1 MKTRL
6 KFILILLIVM
16 LSLSVNAIK
25 PDKTYELSEVDQQP
39 EFPGGDT
46 AMYKWIA
53 DSLTWDSDVYLS
65 GRVIVEFCIA
75 EDGTVEDVRIKR
87 GIYPPFDDMIL
98 KKISSMPKWRAA
110 TISGK
115 PVKVTRILPIKIESP
130 KHQ

>member
-1 MKTRL
+1 M
-6 KFILILLIVM
+6 VM

-53 DSLTWDSDVYLS
+53 DSLTWNSDVYLS

-87 GIYPPFDDMIL
+87 CSSTFRRYDI
-98 KKISSMPKWRAA
+98 KKDIINAEMARRHNLRQ
-110 TISGK
+110 
-115 PVKVTRILPIKIESP
+115 TR
-130 KHQ
+130 

>member
-1 MKTRL
+1 M
-6 KFILILLIVM
+6 VM

-53 DSLTWDSDVYLS
+53 DSLTWNSDVYLS

-75 EDGTVEDVRIKR
+75 EDGTVEDVRIKQ
-87 GIYPPFDDMIL
+87 GICPPFDKTIL
-98 KKISSMPKWRAA
+98 KMLSSMPRWQPAK
-110 TISGK
+110 ISGH
-115 PVKVTRILPIKIESP
+115 PVKVTRPLLMTFKSP
-130 KHQ
+130 KYQ